1 MPWGQGGGGGGGGW
15 GWGSGDGGG
24 GVTNIIHAVIS
35 GITEVVAG
43 GVLRADKATYD
54 DTTAGWWLGRDPD
67 DAVSKLHFG
76 DAAQYLR
83 WTGSAL
89 ELAGSIGGFIT
100 DLVIATAGAIRSGKA
115 SYDDTTAGW
124 WIGYDD
130 AMEPSAPRI
139 SVGDATY
146 YLKWTGTALEI
157 VGAIG
162 GAITDLVMATNGAIR
177 SGKTGPTDTTPGWWI
192 GEQFGTPKFNLGDDE
207 DAIAWNGS
215 YLSILGRI
223 GGEISEL
230 VVSSLLGGVFR
241 SGKTSFSD
249 FVNSGWWIG
258 WDDGSPALNIGNDE
272 AFLTFHPDQIPP
284 VQYKWT
290 GAYIDPATLPG
301 SALEDGA
308 VTSSKIGASAV
319 TATAIADE
327 AVTGDKIETSAVVAK
342 HLGTGAVGSTALA
355 SGAVTSSKIASGAV
369 TALALATGA
378 VGSSAL
384 ASNAVT
390 SGKIA
395 SAAVTADKLSVA
407 ALEDVATN
415 TGDLNVSGTLTV
427 TGASANLIGNDGVDD
442 VWELDGSGL
451 TIYTPDEEGKLIKF
465 KDDSDVL
472 LGVIGIGYDSGDTK
486 VYGDVRV
493 SPPATSWD
501 TYFRLA
507 SSAYDSGVQALS
519 AALLLDTPYN
529 ALPRILQSVG
539 SQETA
544 DNAEFQF
551 YHYTYGATATPGAG
565 FGLLLRLMAED
576 STTPSMDLGAI
587 KAGWDVATHASRA
600 ASVEIQAADST
611 GQRTGVKVSADGSQV
626 KLGLLGATPVARQS
640 HIADPSGGG
649 TIDTQARTAINSI
662 LDALEAFGLLAT
674 S

>member
-24 GVTNIIHAVIS
+24 GVTNIVHAVIS

-177 SGKTGPTDTTPGWWI
+177 SGKSGPTDTTPGWWI
-192 GEQFGTPKFNLGDDE
+192 GEQSGTPKFNLGDDE
-207 DAIAWNGS
+207 EAIAWNGS

-241 SGKTSFSD
+241 SGKTGFSD

-355 SGAVTSSKIASGAV
+355 SGAVTASKMASGAV

-390 SGKIA
+390 SDKIA
-395 SAAVTADKLSVA
+395 SAAVTGAKIDLSGGLVTEA
-407 ALEDVATN
+407 VQSDTP
-415 TGDLNVSGTLTV
+415 GTV
-427 TGASANLIGNDGVDD
+427 GRFSWVDD
-442 VWELDGSGL
+442 VDAELAWTDVRYGLTAAGVGMYTFVDGSARTNGQAGWAV
-451 TIYTPDEEGKLIKF
+451 EVV
-465 KDDSDVL
+465 SDTDKYAGIEL
-472 LGVIGIGYDSGDTK
+472 RFGDGQFILHNGVGYD
-486 VYGDVRV
+486 DV
-493 SPPATSWD
+493 P
-501 TYFRLA
+501 
-507 SSAYDSGVQALS
+507 
-519 AALLLDTPYN
+519 
-529 ALPRILQSVG
+529 
-539 SQETA
+539 TA
-544 DNAEFQF
+544 IFE
-551 YHYTYGATATPGAG
+551 
-565 FGLLLRLMAED
+565 
-576 STTPSMDLGAI
+576 AI
-587 KAGWDVATHASRA
+587 KEVLIWEAFIEMG
-600 ASVEIQAADST
+600 EIT
-611 GQRTGVKVSADGSQV
+611 EPSAPG
-626 KLGLLGATPVARQS
+626 
-640 HIADPSGGG
+640 SGGG
-649 TIDTQARTAINSI
+649 RLYLKDNGSGKTQLCVRFSSGAVQV
-662 LDALEAFGLLAT
+662 LAT
-674 S
+674 EP